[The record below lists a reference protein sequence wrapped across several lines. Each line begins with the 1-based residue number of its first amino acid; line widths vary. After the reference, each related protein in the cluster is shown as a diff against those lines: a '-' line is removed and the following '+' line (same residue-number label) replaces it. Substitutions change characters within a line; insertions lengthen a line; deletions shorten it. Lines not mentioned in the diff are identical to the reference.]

1 MTIGEK
7 AFSDCANLASIM
19 IPNSVEKIG
28 SNAFYRC
35 NALADVNG
43 LIIVRDVLYGCCKPC
58 ENIEIPVGVTKIDS
72 RAFAWDNRIR
82 RIVIPNS
89 VRCIGDSAFELC
101 ENLSELLISGDVEHI
116 GKSAFSGCRA
126 LADENGLVIVQNTV
140 YSYCGYTED
149 RITIPEG
156 IVAIDNVAFF
166 ERDIHSVLI
175 PSSVESIGTLAFGRC
190 EFLKQIVLPKSR
202 IADLNCHVFSRCKA
216 AVLATD
222 SDSVSFWAYSTKEN
236 SDNFTDFV
244 QTGKLRKYDLELINN
259 GPVYKYTMPA
269 RLLGML
275 GRVLEPIDLSESTIQ
290 IFMEYL
296 TKNAK
301 KLVPIA
307 EEFRCPEIIKAAYE
321 NGIINSKN
329 EKAIRKL
336 LAESKVP
343 RIAALTDYHCN

>member
-1 MTIGEK
+1 M
-7 AFSDCANLASIM
+7 
-19 IPNSVEKIG
+19 
-28 SNAFYRC
+28 
-35 NALADVNG
+35 
-43 LIIVRDVLYGCCKPC
+43 
-58 ENIEIPVGVTKIDS
+58 
-72 RAFAWDNRIR
+72 
-82 RIVIPNS
+82 
-89 VRCIGDSAFELC
+89 
-101 ENLSELLISGDVEHI
+101 
-116 GKSAFSGCRA
+116 
-126 LADENGLVIVQNTV
+126 
-140 YSYCGYTED
+140 
-149 RITIPEG
+149 
-156 IVAIDNVAFF
+156 
-166 ERDIHSVLI
+166 
-175 PSSVESIGTLAFGRC
+175 
-190 EFLKQIVLPKSR
+190 PKSR

>member
-1 MTIGEK
+1 MLKIFLTGDNHIGLK
-7 AFSDCANLASIM
+7 YMGHGAAGTVLAQKRMDAFHSMVQIAN
-19 IPNSVEKIG
+19 EEE
-28 SNAFYRC
+28 C
-35 NALADVNG
+35 G
-43 LIIVRDVLYGCCKPC
+43 L
-58 ENIEIPVGVTKIDS
+58 
-72 RAFAWDNRIR
+72 F
-82 RIVIPNS
+82 VIAGDLFENS

-101 ENLSELLISGDVEHI
+101 ENLSELIICGDVEHI

>member
-1 MTIGEK
+1 MSE
-7 AFSDCANLASIM
+7 
-19 IPNSVEKIG
+19 
-28 SNAFYRC
+28 
-35 NALADVNG
+35 
-43 LIIVRDVLYGCCKPC
+43 LIIC
-58 ENIEIPVGVTKIDS
+58 
-72 RAFAWDNRIR
+72 
-82 RIVIPNS
+82 
-89 VRCIGDSAFELC
+89 
-101 ENLSELLISGDVEHI
+101 GDVEHI